1 MTVINKLVLKS
12 CKWTWHLVDK
22 VLFTITV
29 ILGMQLPAFIS
40 AYVQRLSGHLN
51 EANIQLSKFKEIAEF
66 QYQGDLEK
74 LVSAYLKN
82 TDFSIQQT
90 GKMIAELINRT
101 EHLQVHMDALNS
113 EQYIERVEYFLF
125 NFDRSLARD
134 TLNYF
139 EMSLPLTVEA
149 VLTGIVIAICLTAFE
164 KTCFYAGKTCY
175 LKLNKPP
182 RTSE

>member
-1 MTVINKLVLKS
+1 MTVIKKLAIKS

-29 ILGMQLPAFIS
+29 ILGMQLPAFIN

-51 EANIQLSKFKEIAEF
+51 EANIQLSKFEEIAKF

-82 TDFSIQQT
+82 SDFSIQQT
-90 GKMIAELINRT
+90 GKMISELMNRT
-101 EHLQVHMDALNS
+101 EYFQAHMNALHS
-113 EQYIERVEYFLF
+113 GEYIERVKYFLF
-125 NFDRSLARD
+125 NFDPSLARD

-139 EMSLPLTVEA
+139 ELSLPLTFEA
-149 VLTGIVIAICLTAFE
+149 VITGIGIAVFLTAIE

-175 LKLNKPP
+175 LKLNKAH
-182 RTSE
+182 RVD

>member
-1 MTVINKLVLKS
+1 
-12 CKWTWHLVDK
+12 
-22 VLFTITV
+22 
-29 ILGMQLPAFIS
+29 MQLPAFIG

-51 EANIQLSKFKEIAEF
+51 EANIQLSKFKSIAEF

-82 TDFSIQQT
+82 SDFSIQQT

-101 EHLQVHMDALNS
+101 EYFEVHMNALNS
-113 EQYIERVEYFLF
+113 GEYVERLQYFIL

-139 EMSLPLTVEA
+139 ELSLPLTIEA
-149 VLTGIVIAICLTAFE
+149 VITGIGVAVFLTAFE

-175 LKLNKPP
+175 LKLNK
-182 RTSE
+182 SQSINQ

>member
-1 MTVINKLVLKS
+1 MTVINKLAVKS

-29 ILGMQLPAFIS
+29 ILGMQLPAFIN

-51 EANIQLSKFKEIAEF
+51 EANIQLSKFEEIAKF
-66 QYQGDLEK
+66 QYQGDIDK
-74 LVSAYLKN
+74 LVNAYLKN

-101 EHLQVHMDALNS
+101 EHFQVHMDALNS
-113 EQYIERVEYFLF
+113 GEYIERVKYFLL
-125 NFDRSLARD
+125 NLDHSLARD

-139 EMSLPLTVEA
+139 ELSLPLTFEA
-149 VLTGIVIAICLTAFE
+149 VITGIGIAIFLTAIE

-175 LKLNKPP
+175 LKLNKTH
-182 RTSE
+182 RVD